1 MQALEQRS
9 DEELLREQ
17 KFRAAAQAILGAR
30 AAERYDAPAA
40 RAHFQKAIAAARPQ
54 ERMQL
59 RRMADASLALA
70 ERRPDDLKQAVERLG
85 QAPPTGRQLFLL
97 RIMGL
102 LAPAP
107 GASLAVRARGIV
119 ILLAIVVLL
128 VLLGWGIVEL
138 DRAALRRRR
147 APSAGCCWASS
158 PSRSCSGCSPSSGAA
173 ASSGPGH
180 GPPRADGPPRPL
192 GPRVVCGRYTHGHA
206 RPRPGAHALRP
217 GRARGAAPALQ
228 RRPHRRRGRGHHRP
242 RGATARRRAA
252 LGARAVLGRRPED
265 RLAHDQRARRGRR
278 GEARRSATPSPRGAA

>member
-1 MQALEQRS
+1 MPPKQRQIRMAQTGQLAAMQALEQRS
-9 DEELLREQ
+9 DDELLREQ
-17 KFRAAAQAILGAR
+17 KFKAAAQAILGAR

-40 RAHFQKAIAAARPQ
+40 RAHFQRAIAAARPQ

-107 GASLAVRARGIV
+107 GASLAVRARGIL

-138 DRAALRRRR
+138 IALPFGGVGTVGGLLLGIVAIAIVLGVLTLIGRRR
-147 APSAGCCWASS
+147 
-158 PSRSCSGCSPSSGAA
+158 
-173 ASSGPGH
+173 
-180 GPPRADGPPRPL
+180 
-192 GPRVVCGRYTHGHA
+192 
-206 RPRPGAHALRP
+206 
-217 GRARGAAPALQ
+217 Q
-228 RRPHRRRGRGHHRP
+228 
-242 RGATARRRAA
+242 
-252 LGARAVLGRRPED
+252 
-265 RLAHDQRARRGRR
+265 QRAR
-278 GEARRSATPSPRGAA
+278 ARAAAG

>member
-1 MQALEQRS
+1 MAQTGQLAAMQALEQRS

-97 RIMGL
+97 RIMGV
-102 LAPAP
+102 LAPAS

-138 DRAALRRRR
+138 IALPFGGVGTAGGLLLGIVAIAIVLGVLTLVGRRR
-147 APSAGCCWASS
+147 
-158 PSRSCSGCSPSSGAA
+158 
-173 ASSGPGH
+173 
-180 GPPRADGPPRPL
+180 
-192 GPRVVCGRYTHGHA
+192 
-206 RPRPGAHALRP
+206 
-217 GRARGAAPALQ
+217 Q
-228 RRPHRRRGRGHHRP
+228 
-242 RGATARRRAA
+242 
-252 LGARAVLGRRPED
+252 
-265 RLAHDQRARRGRR
+265 QRAR
-278 GEARRSATPSPRGAA
+278 ARAAAG

>member
-1 MQALEQRS
+1 MAQTGQLAAMQALEQRS

-102 LAPAP
+102 LAPAS

-138 DRAALRRRR
+138 IALPFGGVGTAGGLLLGIVAIAIVLGVLTLVGRRR
-147 APSAGCCWASS
+147 
-158 PSRSCSGCSPSSGAA
+158 
-173 ASSGPGH
+173 
-180 GPPRADGPPRPL
+180 
-192 GPRVVCGRYTHGHA
+192 
-206 RPRPGAHALRP
+206 
-217 GRARGAAPALQ
+217 Q
-228 RRPHRRRGRGHHRP
+228 
-242 RGATARRRAA
+242 
-252 LGARAVLGRRPED
+252 
-265 RLAHDQRARRGRR
+265 QRAR
-278 GEARRSATPSPRGAA
+278 ARAAAG